1 MRNTKYNYKHPYTVW
16 ENIKSDIETDIIRDV
31 YGIGEKIPSIND
43 ICQEYKVSNNTA
55 VKALESLRND
65 GIILKKRGIGY
76 FVKPYAKEILIKKH
90 KDEFVDSLIK
100 TIELGKRLGYEDK
113 ELLNEFK
120 KNI

>member
-16 ENIKSDIETDIIRDV
+16 ENIKTDIETAIIKDV
-31 YGIGEKIPSIND
+31 YGIGEKIPSINE

-55 VKALESLRND
+55 VKVLESLRND
-65 GIILKKRGIGY
+65 EIILKKRGVGY
-76 FVKPYAKEILIKKH
+76 FVKPYSKEVLTKKH
-90 KDEFVDSLIK
+90 KDEFISSLKK

-120 KNI
+120 KYI